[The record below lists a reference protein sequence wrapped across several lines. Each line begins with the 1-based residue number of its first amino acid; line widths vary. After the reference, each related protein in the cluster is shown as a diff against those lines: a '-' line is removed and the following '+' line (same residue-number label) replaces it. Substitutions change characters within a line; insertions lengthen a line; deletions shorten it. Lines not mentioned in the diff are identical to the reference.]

1 MTTTQA
7 LPAVEELVARVE
19 PVLREYAPAAEAGRR
34 LAPEAMNALI
44 DAGLMRVWIPR
55 AYGGMEMD
63 VVPALQ
69 LFERV
74 ARIDSAA
81 GWLVAN
87 QNGLSTLGALF
98 PEEATA
104 EIFADPR
111 VVCAG
116 GWFPPGMAAPV
127 QGGYRV
133 SGQWAFGSGSNYAT
147 WLTGQ
152 AFVHEDGAPRLG
164 PDGNPVALIVFFP
177 AAEAEV
183 LDNWRTL
190 GMRGTGSHDYRIS
203 DVFIPE
209 RRTWMVS
216 PVDASNP
223 AYVSPLPRLGLW
235 LVGPVN
241 ASVALGIA
249 QAAVDDLVALAATK
263 VPSYTQTGLADK
275 PVVQERVARAQAYLD
290 AGRRSVYGSVQD
302 AWEFAR
308 SGARVGMAQGI
319 PVALAG
325 SFAIEAACTAVDL
338 VHASAGTTG
347 IRDEHRFQQYFR
359 DVHTLSQ
366 HAFSSASR
374 FESLGKLLLGRES
387 DWAFYYL

>member
-1 MTTTQA
+1 
-7 LPAVEELVARVE
+7 VA
-19 PVLREYAPAAEAGRR
+19 PILREYAPEAEKERR
-34 LAPEAMNALI
+34 LAPEAMAALI
-44 DAGLMRVWIPR
+44 DAGLMRLWIPR
-55 AYGGMEMD
+55 AYGGMELD
-63 VVPALQ
+63 VVPALKV
-69 LFERV
+69 FEQV

-87 QNGLSTLGALF
+87 QNGISTLGAMF

-104 EIFADPR
+104 EMFADPR
-111 VVCAG
+111 TVCAG
-116 GWFPPGMAAPV
+116 AWFPPGIAEPV

-133 SGQWAFGSGSNYAT
+133 SGQWSFGSGCNYAT
-147 WLTGQ
+147 WFTGQ
-152 AFVHEDGAPRLG
+152 AIVHESGAPRLG
-164 PDGNPVALIVFFP
+164 PDGNPVATIVFFP

-190 GMRGTGSHDYRIS
+190 GMRGTGSHDYRVD

-209 RRTWMVS
+209 RRAWMVA
-216 PVDASNP
+216 PVETFNP

-235 LVGPVN
+235 LVPAVN
-241 ASVALGIA
+241 AAVALGVA
-249 QAAVDDLVALAATK
+249 QAAIDDLITLAAMK

-275 PVVQERVARAQAYLD
+275 PAVQERVARAQAYVN
-290 AGRRSVYGSVQD
+290 AARRSLHGAVDD
-302 AWEFAR
+302 ACEFVR
-308 SGARVGMAQGI
+308 GGANAGMEQGI
-319 PVALAG
+319 PIALAG
-325 SFAIEAACTAVDL
+325 SFAIEAACTTVDL

-374 FESLGKLLLGRES
+374 FESLGKLILGRES
-387 DWAFYYL
+387 DWVFYYL